1 MINTELIKECLDVID
16 LKYAELDDGGIAVT
30 FYDEEFF
37 PYQVVTFIRV
47 ADDRLLT
54 FSTRAVDFHPE
65 GDLLAMCNRHN
76 CRCHAP
82 AAYIDDDGDV
92 VMDRAF
98 VLEDEVSPHFVLN
111 CVVRPSIFLPMESFV
126 NFTLSDDE
134 LEEKCRRQ
142 Q

>member
-16 LKYAELDDGGIAVT
+16 LKYTELDDGGIAVT

-65 GDLLAMCNRHN
+65 GDLLACATATTAVAMPPRHTSTPT
-76 CRCHAP
+76 AT
-82 AAYIDDDGDV
+82 
-92 VMDRAF
+92 
-98 VLEDEVSPHFVLN
+98 S
-111 CVVRPSIFLPMESFV
+111 
-126 NFTLSDDE
+126 
-134 LEEKCRRQ
+134 
-142 Q
+142 